1 MLVDGVDVLPQHF
14 IAQMWL
20 LSGVAVSGGG
30 EAVQDMFFG
39 RIEADLVVLIFK
51 LLVDGLAVAH

>member
-1 MLVDGVDVLPQHF
+1 
-14 IAQMWL
+14 MWL